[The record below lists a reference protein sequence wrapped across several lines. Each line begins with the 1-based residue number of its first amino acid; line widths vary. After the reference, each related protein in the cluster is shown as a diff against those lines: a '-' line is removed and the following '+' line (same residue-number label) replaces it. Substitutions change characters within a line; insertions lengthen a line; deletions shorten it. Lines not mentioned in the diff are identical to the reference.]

1 MTPDYGTFGETAPEK
16 LFQRATLQ
24 EYIPRTP
31 TTPALVDVEPV
42 LINPTASISG
52 LLENMSTAG
61 GQARALGQLLV
72 GWERMLRD
80 AKMTV
85 VLSLSTPAIAK
96 GLREVLV
103 YAVEH
108 NFTDLVILS
117 AEDVFADLYESLGY
131 SEYVPLDGL
140 EELAPA
146 SEGYQASLDCFTRF
160 VRDLEP
166 GGWSDSSDLWR
177 QLGAYL
183 PRHAPRKGLLQA
195 ASASGVRLFTPDLGT
210 TALGA
215 ALLALRARGLDARLS
230 LDVTEDVK
238 ALAEALSRMPRLG
251 VVRSGSGTA
260 DALLGQARAV
270 AASVTETSPLL
281 SASVSLGTSRP
292 LSSGERHVALAAGAD
307 LILPI
312 VVTALAQ
319 RVPGQQRT
327 ASAMAASRKQ
337 HSHSTTAT

>member
-1 MTPDYGTFGETAPEK
+1 
-16 LFQRATLQ
+16 
-24 EYIPRTP
+24 
-31 TTPALVDVEPV
+31 
-42 LINPTASISG
+42 
-52 LLENMSTAG
+52 
-61 GQARALGQLLV
+61 
-72 GWERMLRD
+72 
-80 AKMTV
+80 
-85 VLSLSTPAIAK
+85 
-96 GLREVLV
+96 
-103 YAVEH
+103 
-108 NFTDLVILS
+108 
-117 AEDVFADLYESLGY
+117 
-131 SEYVPLDGL
+131 
-140 EELAPA
+140 
-146 SEGYQASLDCFTRF
+146 
-160 VRDLEP
+160 
-166 GGWSDSSDLWR
+166 
-177 QLGAYL
+177 
-183 PRHAPRKGLLQA
+183 
-195 ASASGVRLFTPDLGT
+195 
-210 TALGA
+210 
-215 ALLALRARGLDARLS
+215 
-230 LDVTEDVK
+230 DVK